1 MRRRKCCCS
10 AGANIRLYSDK
21 PEEYNYDV
29 QGVYSVNG
37 GEADVVATLTEDTE
51 YTNASETP
59 LSSGINYWCNSEGV
73 GVNSE
78 GDTLTTVES
87 INRLNS
93 K

>member
-1 MRRRKCCCS
+1 M
-10 AGANIRLYSDK
+10 
-21 PEEYNYDV
+21 
-29 QGVYSVNG
+29 
-37 GEADVVATLTEDTE
+37 ATLTEDTE